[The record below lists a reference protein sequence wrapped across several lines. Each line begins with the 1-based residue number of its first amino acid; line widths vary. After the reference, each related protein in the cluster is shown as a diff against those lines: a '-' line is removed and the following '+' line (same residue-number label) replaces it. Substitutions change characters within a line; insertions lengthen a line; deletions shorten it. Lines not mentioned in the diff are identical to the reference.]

1 MYVYITAPRL
11 NDKDAETLNK
21 ALFYSKK
28 AYEEALEAKRSSLRM
43 ENLINEFIKEQS
55 SFENSKSQKKNF
67 WYTVSIIFLD

>member
-28 AYEEALEAKRSSLRM
+28 AYEEALEAKKLSLRM

-55 SFENSKSQKKNF
+55 HNNTSGSFGDVDSLQ
-67 WYTVSIIFLD
+67 YMR